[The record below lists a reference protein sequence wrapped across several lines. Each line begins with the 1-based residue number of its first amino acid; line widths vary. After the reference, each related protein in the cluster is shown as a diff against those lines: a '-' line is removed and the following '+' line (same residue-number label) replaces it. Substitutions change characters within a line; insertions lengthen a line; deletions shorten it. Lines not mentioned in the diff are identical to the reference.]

1 MSLSARLRHTI
12 TFEHKVMTRNAHGL
26 INETWHIVD
35 VPGMGLLENIPA
47 QVLTGPGKDEAIQS
61 GQKHA
66 EVVARITVRWF
77 PGGIDPAWRI
87 RWDGQIF
94 NILGLP
100 ETDASARREYRIK
113 CRAGI
118 GDGG

>member
-12 TFEHKVMTRNAHGL
+12 SFERKVISRNAHGL
-26 INETWHIVD
+26 INETWETVD
-35 VPGMGLLENIPA
+35 RPGIGLLKEIPA
-47 QVLTGPGKDEAIQS
+47 QVLTGPGRDETIQS
-61 GQKHA
+61 GQKQS
-66 EVVARITVRWF
+66 EVVARITLRWF

-87 RWDGQIF
+87 IWDGQVF

-100 ETDASARREYRIK
+100 ETDATARREYRIK

-118 GDGG
+118 GNGG